1 MRKRDRTK
9 RESNYDEQRENEL
22 YCANKESNDC
32 DAQTK
37 SNKPKDSTK
46 RESNCNEHRE

>member
-1 MRKRDRTK
+1 MSAERVSGMRKRDRTK

-37 SNKPKDSTK
+37 RVMTVMRKQ
-46 RESNCNEHRE
+46 RE